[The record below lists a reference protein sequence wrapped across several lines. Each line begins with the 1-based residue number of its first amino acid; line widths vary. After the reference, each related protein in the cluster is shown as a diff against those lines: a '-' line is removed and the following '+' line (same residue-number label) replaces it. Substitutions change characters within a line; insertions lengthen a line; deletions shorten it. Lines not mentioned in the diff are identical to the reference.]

1 VALVATISIAGCAYS
16 KRAEVEKDTQ
26 ENWQGRLSVRVE
38 TSPVQ
43 TLSAAFELRGDAQQ
57 GELTLTSPLGTMVA
71 QARWA
76 PGSVQ
81 WHTANDTR
89 IFSNLD
95 AMAVELTGTSLPM
108 AALFDWLHGIP
119 SQSSGWEPD
128 LKEFDQGRISAR
140 RIQPAPLASI
150 RVVLDR

>member
-1 VALVATISIAGCAYS
+1 
-16 KRAEVEKDTQ
+16 
-26 ENWQGRLSVRVE
+26 
-38 TSPVQ
+38 
-43 TLSAAFELRGDAQQ
+43 
-57 GELTLTSPLGTMVA
+57 
-71 QARWA
+71 
-76 PGSVQ
+76 VQ